1 MAGRGGFPCPRCRMA
16 LGSRALLRAHEEKL
30 CLGTGSAGRPGGD
43 VSAKGAPDTAGRP
56 QDASVEVS
64 QHGACSE
71 PRRLLVLPG
80 PPRAVPG
87 QGGPGR
93 AQGAPLGAVLTPRE
107 RALLRGADPPA
118 RRLAAEGRPSPQAA
132 PPRGQQEQLE
142 AHKRHVAEIQAKI
155 QQLELQ
161 REGLCQRLAALRA
174 RAAAEPQP
182 QQGELEMIQA
192 PEVLQHQGRGL
203 AHERAALR
211 LDTLLPAA
219 GPLAAEARALRLA
232 YLRAG
237 GHDPAILAQ
246 LVHLQM
252 EAMVL
257 EKGSTGL
264 HRRMGEP
271 QPRAHPLAGT
281 LAPPPAAEV
290 PLAVLA
296 EPPGT
301 GAPGLDTALLAVEL
315 ENRRLEDE
323 LLALKVRR
331 ERRADA
337 GSQVAR
343 WHAEELAQLQAEVG
357 MLRQHTEQTG
367 PRLPPSI
374 LPPPVA
380 PPLPPALAAPEIF
393 MEAPGPA
400 LGTGSPKARSHTLG
414 PSSLPLTS
422 FAALEDPPPARE
434 PPAQHKPPQRGS
446 LTSSSRLNP
455 RNKQN
460 PW

>member
-118 RRLAAEGRPSPQAA
+118 RRLAAEQGRPSPQAA

-257 EKGSTGL
+257 EKGST
-264 HRRMGEP
+264 
-271 QPRAHPLAGT
+271 
-281 LAPPPAAEV
+281 
-290 PLAVLA
+290 